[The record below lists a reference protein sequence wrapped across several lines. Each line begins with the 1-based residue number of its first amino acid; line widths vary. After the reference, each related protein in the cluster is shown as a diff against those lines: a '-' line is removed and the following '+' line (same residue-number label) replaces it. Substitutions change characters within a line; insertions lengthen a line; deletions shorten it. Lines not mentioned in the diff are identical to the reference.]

1 MQSLEATHRAVKR
14 SQEAFD
20 DITQRFER
28 RVNEITEMQRLTEER
43 FRQEWVTFKADD
55 QKRWTNYTLTQEEQQ
70 RENTRQFEK
79 MIERLVT
86 LEDSTQE
93 VRDMLQEV
101 VQETHARLQVLR
113 AAFNETA
120 EEFERSFGHNR

>member
-1 MQSLEATHRAVKR
+1 
-14 SQEAFD
+14 
-20 DITQRFER
+20 
-28 RVNEITEMQRLTEER
+28 MQRLTEER

-101 VQETHARLQVLR
+101 LQETHARLQVLR